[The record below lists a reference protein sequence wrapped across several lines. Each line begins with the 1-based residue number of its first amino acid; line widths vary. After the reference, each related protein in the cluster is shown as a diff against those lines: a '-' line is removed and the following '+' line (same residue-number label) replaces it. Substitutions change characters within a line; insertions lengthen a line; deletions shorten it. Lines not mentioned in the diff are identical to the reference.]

1 MTHSSSKLDTGAAHS
16 DTHSSCSSA
25 AEAPAR
31 LVRGSAAGRDWWQ
44 RSFPQARTCYA
55 SRPLGR
61 GTITAAWATAGV
73 YVVLA
78 LLPVHWVAAAGRC
91 ERREPQDDGHV
102 RAIVATLKLV
112 SVI

>member
-1 MTHSSSKLDTGAAHS
+1 
-16 DTHSSCSSA
+16 
-25 AEAPAR
+25 
-31 LVRGSAAGRDWWQ
+31 
-44 RSFPQARTCYA
+44 
-55 SRPLGR
+55 
-61 GTITAAWATAGV
+61 V

-78 LLPVHWVAAAGRC
+78 PLPVHCAAAAGRC